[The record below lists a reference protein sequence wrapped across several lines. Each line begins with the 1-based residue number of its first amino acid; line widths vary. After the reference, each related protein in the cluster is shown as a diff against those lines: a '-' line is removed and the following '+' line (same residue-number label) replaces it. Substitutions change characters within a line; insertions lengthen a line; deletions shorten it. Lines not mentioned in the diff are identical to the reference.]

1 MLLPIF
7 LYNIFLFLYKAGV
20 SVASTFN
27 PKARSWLKGRKNLFE
42 RLQEVISPGEK
53 IIWVHCASLGEFE
66 QGLPVIESLK
76 PKFPSYRILLTFFSP
91 SGFEAKKDFGG
102 VDWVFYLPL
111 DGPRRARRFLEIVHP
126 SIAIFVKYEFWYYF
140 LKKIK
145 YRKIPLILV
154 SALFRKDMSFFKWYG
169 GLQKKMLSRFD
180 HLFVQNESSFQLM
193 KSIGLENIT
202 TISGD
207 TRYDRVVQIAS
218 VDETLPLIE
227 KFILHGKTIIAG
239 STWPEDELLL
249 QNLLPYLHSRSLRLI
264 IAPHEI
270 SFRHITELKER
281 FKDVLLYSELE
292 KSEGQDPSSTMVID
306 NIGMLSRLYK
316 YGFCCYVGGGFKTMG
331 VHNVLEPAV
340 YGKPVLM
347 GPHYQKY
354 AEATELLAA
363 GGGKSVADHN
373 AVIEILDL
381 FLTDENAYRR
391 VCMSAAQYVRQHAGA
406 TGKIISFIQEN
417 RLLTS

>member
-7 LYNIFLFLYKAGV
+7 LYNIFLFLYKAAV
-20 SVASTFN
+20 SVASVFN
-27 PKARSWLKGRKNLFE
+27 PKAGSWLKGRKNLFE
-42 RLQEVISPGEK
+42 RLEEAIPAGEK

-76 PKFPSYRILLTFFSP
+76 SRFPAYRILLTFFSP
-91 SGFEAKKDFGG
+91 SGFEAQKNYGG

-111 DGPRRARRFLEIVHP
+111 DGPRRAKRFLEIVHP

-180 HLFVQNESSFQLM
+180 HLFVQNETSFQLM
-193 KSIGLENIT
+193 KNIGLENIT

-207 TRYDRVVQIAS
+207 TRYDRVVQIES
-218 VDETLPLIE
+218 LNEPLPLIE
-227 KFILHGKTIIAG
+227 MFTANAKTIIAG
-239 STWPEDELLL
+239 STWPEDELVL
-249 QNLLPYLHSRSLRLI
+249 QNLLPYLHSRSLKLI

-270 SFRHITELKER
+270 TAKHIGELMER
-281 FKDVLLYSELE
+281 FKGAQLYSEWQRMQE
-292 KSEGQDPSSTMVID
+292 QQPSEILVID

-316 YGFCCYVGGGFKTMG
+316 YGFCCYVGGGFRTMG

-340 YGKPVLM
+340 YGRPVLM

-354 AEATELLAA
+354 VEATELLAA
-363 GGGKSVADHN
+363 GGANSVEDYN
-373 AVIEILDL
+373 SLKDVIEL
-381 FLTDENAYRR
+381 FLTDENAYRQ